1 MAWWGMDYGRPH
13 KTDEKRE
20 GIDGEEREVGKLKNS
35 TDKKMEEKS
44 YTVNEISLLCGISEY
59 YTRETLKRNN
69 IKPVYEGS
77 KRRGDGCRYKEED
90 IIRVFQ
96 KRFSSALAGSKY
108 AGIVCPVCGEHSF
121 EAIKWTH
128 GLCGECWCREL
139 NKSLIDK
146 CMPLEEA
153 VEETVARLKA
163 TNIIKQ

>member
-1 MAWWGMDYGRPH
+1 
-13 KTDEKRE
+13 
-20 GIDGEEREVGKLKNS
+20 
-35 TDKKMEEKS
+35 MEEKS

-59 YTRETLKRNN
+59 YAREKIKRHK
-69 IKPVYEGS
+69 IDPVYQGS
-77 KRRGDGCRYKEED
+77 KRRGDGCRYSEED
-90 IIRVFQ
+90 IRRVFP
-96 KRFSSALAGSKY
+96 KRFSSAISGSEIK
-108 AGIVCPVCGEHSF
+108 GIVCLICGEHSF